1 MKLFLSFA
9 LVSLFSL
16 QVIAA
21 DPPTNTNT
29 TTETKGAAAN
39 NTEWMKYSTPSDGH
53 KALNDLAGTFKYT
66 AKFWMAPDTKEET
79 TTGTSTN
86 KWTLGGRFL
95 QQDVKG
101 KAMGQPFSGMSLVGY
116 DSLREQYQSIWVDT
130 MSTHM
135 MTGTGTFDTATRTL
149 TETGE
154 FACAMTKDKNRWYR
168 TEMKINDHKSHTYAM
183 FNKDTAGKEFK
194 TMEITYTRTK

>member
-1 MKLFLSFA
+1 MKVLSFVLA
-9 LVSLFSL
+9 SLFSL

-21 DPPTNTNT
+21 DPPTT
-29 TTETKGAAAN
+29 TATDNHATTGAATN
-39 NTEWMKYSTPSDGH
+39 NTDWMKYSTPTDGH
-53 KALNDLAGTFKYT
+53 KVLSDLAGTFKYT
-66 AKFWMAPDTKEET
+66 AKFWMAPNTKEET

-101 KAMGQPFSGMSLVGY
+101 KAMGQPFNGMSLVGY

-154 FACAMTKDKNRWYR
+154 FSCAMTKDKSRWFR
-168 TEMKINDHKSHTYAM
+168 TEMKINDKKSHTYAM
-183 FNKDTAGKEFK
+183 FNKDTEGKEFK
-194 TMEITYTRTK
+194 SMEISYTRTK